1 MAKFGW
7 AYVDCADSGGSGSG
21 SAGPAYSLQFVTAS
35 GGGHTTGSMMLTFHT
50 GTHGGHQPS
59 TLILSGNMVVTGTL
73 SASVLNYE
81 NITIIDATGS
91 TFFGNTNDDMHERT
105 GSLIVSLANGQYI
118 LSASAT
124 NRRAHVRGF
133 GGGYT
138 QTTAATYTVLSTDYI
153 VGCSGSGNQT
163 LTLPNASVVGKGTLL
178 VIKDENS
185 TRAGAKITLT
195 ASAGT
200 NNHIDGAGTYI
211 LTGSMPA
218 VNLYTD
224 GSKWF
229 VF

>member
-7 AYVDCADSGGSGSG
+7 AYVDCAGAGDGGSGST
-21 SAGPAYSLQFVTAS
+21 GPAYSLQFVTAS

-81 NITIIDATGS
+81 NITVIDATGS
-91 TFFGNTNDDMHERT
+91 TFFGNTNDDMHFRT
-105 GSLIVSLANGQYI
+105 GSLVISDQSNNYI
-118 LSASAT
+118 LSASVT
-124 NRRAHVRGF
+124 NQRTHVRGF
-133 GGGYT
+133 GGGYR
-138 QTTAATYTVLSTDYI
+138 QTNAASYTILSSDYI
-153 VGCSGSGNQT
+153 IGCSGSGNQT
-163 LTLPNASVVGKGTLL
+163 LILPTASVVGKGTLL

>member
-7 AYVDCADSGGSGSG
+7 AYVDCAGAGDGGSG
-21 SAGPAYSLQFVTAS
+21 SAGPAYSLQFLTAS

-50 GTHGGHQPS
+50 ASAGGHQPS

-81 NITIIDATGS
+81 NITVIDATGS
-91 TFFGNTNDDMHERT
+91 TFFGNSNDDMHFRT
-105 GSLIVSLANGQYI
+105 GSLVISDASDGYI
-118 LSASAT
+118 LSASVT
-124 NRRAHVRGF
+124 NRRTHVKAF

-138 QTTAATYTVLSTDYI
+138 QTTAASYTVLTTDYI
-153 VGCSGSGNQT
+153 IGCSGSGNQT
-163 LTLPNASVVGKGTLL
+163 LILPTASVVGQGSLL
-178 VIKDENS
+178 IVKDENS

-218 VNLYTD
+218 VNLYTN

>member
-105 GSLIVSLANGQYI
+105 GSFIVSMASGKFV
-118 LSASAT
+118 LSASVTDQRTHVKAFSGLY
-124 NRRAHVRGF
+124 RRS
-133 GGGYT
+133 
-138 QTTAATYTVLSTDYI
+138 TTASITGSSTDYI
-153 VGCSGSGNQT
+153 IGCSGSANQK
-163 LTLPNASVVGKGTLL
+163 LFLPTASAVGAGGLL
-178 VIKDENS
+178 VIKDEYRNRTS
-185 TRAGAKITLT
+185 TYVQIT
-195 ASAGT
+195 SALGT
-200 NNHIDGAGTYI
+200 GNKIDGRDNYA
-211 LTGSMPA
+211 LTGTMPA
-218 VNLYTD
+218 INLYTD
-224 GSKWF
+224 GTHWL
-229 VF
+229 VY